1 MFVIPKKTIDEMK
14 LVLESEGYTVI
25 NTKQY
30 KALEQQAIYYQALV
44 EYGVDNWSGFE
55 DAMQSLERPESEDEE

>member
-1 MFVIPKKTIDEMK
+1 MFVIPQQTIDEMK

-44 EYGVDNWSGFE
+44 EYGVYNWSGFG
-55 DAMQSLERPESEDEE
+55 DAMQSLESEDEE

>member
-44 EYGVDNWSGFE
+44 EYGVDNWSGFG
-55 DAMQSLERPESEDEE
+55 DAMQSLGSEDEE